1 MAQRRGGR
9 AKTRILDPDGT
20 ARKAAVLTFHRKAA
34 QQRRQAAV
42 VTLLEHLSGMGLE
55 ELRRHATTRQWL
67 VALAAATGAENKEV
81 AAIANLSGEVSA
93 HRAKKHPVVQRLI
106 ELVRVAQ
113 LEQVIRV
120 TQTQTRPQPATPSGW
135 RRDAGTSGDAGCSTR
150 PR

>member
-1 MAQRRGGR
+1 MAQRRSGR
-9 AKTRILDPDGT
+9 AKTPTLDPDGT
-20 ARKAAVLTFHRKAA
+20 ARKAAALTFHRKAA

-42 VTLLEHLSGMGLE
+42 VTLLERLSGMGLE

-81 AAIANLSGEVSA
+81 AAIAHLSGEVSA

-106 ELVRVAQ
+106 ALVRDAQ

-120 TQTQTRPQPATPSGW
+120 TQTRPEPRRSRSGSG
-135 RRDAGTSGDAGCSTR
+135 RMTAGASGDNGPPTR
-150 PR
+150 AR